1 MQQLDNVK
9 KGELLMKKEYKKP
22 LAEVIKFGSEDVIMD
37 DTGLEDDD
45 DLGFGNESVPDEW

>member
-1 MQQLDNVK
+1 
-9 KGELLMKKEYKKP
+9 MKKEYKKP
-22 LAEVIKFGSEDVIMD
+22 LAEVIKFGAEDVIMD